1 MYHQSMSA
9 DDPSNLGADLPGQ
22 TPELEPAVYAHL
34 RAIAQNQMNQERRGH
49 TLSATALVNEAYI
62 RIAGQHRLRNAG
74 RAAFVHAAAEAMR
87 RILIEHARARA
98 RVKRGG
104 GAAKL
109 SLSDI
114 GDVADLTMIDQGEG
128 VIAFDEAFGRLEEHD
143 QRIAQVV
150 RLRFYGGLSVAE
162 TAEILRVSERTV
174 NNDWAYAR
182 AWMARELQRS
192 AEG

>member
-1 MYHQSMSA
+1 MYDQSMSA
-9 DDPSNLGADLPGQ
+9 ADPSHPGPDLPGQ

-114 GDVADLTMIDQGEG
+114 GDVADLTMIDQSEG

-192 AEG
+192 AEE